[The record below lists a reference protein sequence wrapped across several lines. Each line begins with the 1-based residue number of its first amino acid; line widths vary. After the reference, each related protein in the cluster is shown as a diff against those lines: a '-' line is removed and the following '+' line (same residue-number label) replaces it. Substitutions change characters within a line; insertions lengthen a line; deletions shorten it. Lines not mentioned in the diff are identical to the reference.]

1 MAPEVIAR
9 AGFYLVRNYPMST
22 IEVVLIRRR
31 ATAATCRLAYVA
43 GPFQS
48 RKAAR
53 AALAREGR

>member
-1 MAPEVIAR
+1 MTPEVISR
-9 AGFYLVRNYPMST
+9 AGYYLVRNFPMST
-22 IEVVLIRRR
+22 IEVVLIHRR

-53 AALAREGR
+53 AALTQEA